1 MAEEHHQHPKEE
13 TTVVLVK
20 PDGVKRG
27 LIGEIIARIEQRG
40 LKIIS
45 LEMIEPTREIV
56 DKHYPK
62 DPAWINRLGEKTMST
77 YTKYGIDPKEQLGT
91 ADTAEIGKM
100 VRQWLIEFMVS
111 GPAVKMVVKG
121 IHAIDM
127 VRKMAGNTLPNL
139 ADMGTI
145 RGDYSVDSPAS
156 ANRDKRAVHNIIHAS
171 ENPAEAANEIE
182 LWFEKAEIH
191 DYKRSD
197 EDIMF

>member
-1 MAEEHHQHPKEE
+1 MPKTHKHPKEE
-13 TTVVLVK
+13 TTVVLIK

-27 LIGEIIARIEQRG
+27 LTGDIISRIEQRG
-40 LKIIS
+40 LKIIA
-45 LEMIEPTREIV
+45 LGMVEPTRLLV
-56 DKHYPK
+56 DDHYPK
-62 DPAWINRLGEKTMST
+62 NKEWINRLGEKTMST
-77 YTKYGIDPKEQLGT
+77 YTKYNIDPKAQLGT
-91 ADTAEIGKM
+91 ADTMEIGQM
-100 VRQWLIEFMVS
+100 VRGWLIDFMTS
-111 GPAVKMVVKG
+111 GPLVKMVVKG

-127 VRKMAGNTLPNL
+127 IRKLAGNTLPNM

-171 ENPAEAANEIE
+171 ETPEEAAKELG
-182 LWFEKAEIH
+182 LWFKKEEIH